1 MEAPL
6 RLLRPK
12 ESSFLTVTASVMTD
26 QKKVIKRKGMPF
38 YKDPMSKGNLII
50 LFQVQ
55 FPENNKIDKV
65 EYKSLADIFNQSLNT
80 EA

>member
-1 MEAPL
+1 
-6 RLLRPK
+6 
-12 ESSFLTVTASVMTD
+12 MTD

>member
-1 MEAPL
+1 
-6 RLLRPK
+6 
-12 ESSFLTVTASVMTD
+12 
-26 QKKVIKRKGMPF
+26 MPF